1 MDVEKIAQNM
11 TYSKKDDC
19 KFNQIK
25 LEHSLETLITTRKLK
40 YFGYIMRTSHSMEK
54 V

>member
-1 MDVEKIAQNM
+1 MDVEEIAQNT

-19 KFNQIK
+19 KCNEITLK
-25 LEHSLETLITTRKLK
+25 HSLETLITTRKLK
-40 YFGYIMRTSHSMEK
+40 YFGYVTLTSHSMEK

>member
-1 MDVEKIAQNM
+1 MDVEEIAQNT

-19 KFNQIK
+19 KCNQIK
-25 LEHSLETLITTRKLK
+25 LKRSLETLITRKLK
-40 YFGYIMRTSHSMEK
+40 YFGYITLTSHSMEK